1 MNQNKS
7 YVSEVISKSKDTQQ
21 FRSNRHNVFGNG
33 EFMPGMDYP
42 DLFLKLENSSWM
54 KRIKNGNEVDKEI
67 RDKPQG

>member
-1 MNQNKS
+1 
-7 YVSEVISKSKDTQQ
+7 
-21 FRSNRHNVFGNG
+21 VFGNG

-42 DLFLKLENSSWM
+42 DLFLKLENNNWM

>member
-1 MNQNKS
+1 
-7 YVSEVISKSKDTQQ
+7 
-21 FRSNRHNVFGNG
+21 
-33 EFMPGMDYP
+33 MPGMDYP